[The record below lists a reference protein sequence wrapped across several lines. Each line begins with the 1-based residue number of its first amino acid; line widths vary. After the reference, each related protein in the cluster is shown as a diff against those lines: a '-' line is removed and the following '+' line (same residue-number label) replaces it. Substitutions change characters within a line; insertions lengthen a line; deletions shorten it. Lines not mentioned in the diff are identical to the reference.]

1 MELVAVSPLSST
13 RVFDPRWSEHNRP
26 VSEGAQEARIRL
38 SRPGTAAG
46 VFDPATGSKS
56 PGEPD
61 LVLYEG
67 PARIQALRTTR
78 EEALT
83 GEQSVPVA
91 TYLVQINFD
100 ADPTRV
106 GSKGDKAEV
115 LEVSSNGDPQIVGR
129 KLYVERVLFGS
140 LMWERNIYCS
150 DDEARNNPKGEE
162 G

>member
-1 MELVAVSPLSST
+1 MSPLAT
-13 RVFDPRWSEHNRP
+13 GRVFDPRWSVHHRP
-26 VSEGAQEARIRL
+26 VSEGAQEAEIRL
-38 SRPGTAAG
+38 TRPGTGAG
-46 VFDPATGSKS
+46 VFDPGTGSKS
-56 PGEPD
+56 PGAPD
-61 LVLYEG
+61 VTIYEG

-78 EEALT
+78 EEAVS

-106 GSKGDKAEV
+106 GKKGDKAEV
-115 LEVSSNGDPQIVGR
+115 IRIGPNGDPQLVGR
-129 KLYVERVLFGS
+129 KLYVERDVFGS
-140 LMWERNIYCS
+140 HIWERNLYCS